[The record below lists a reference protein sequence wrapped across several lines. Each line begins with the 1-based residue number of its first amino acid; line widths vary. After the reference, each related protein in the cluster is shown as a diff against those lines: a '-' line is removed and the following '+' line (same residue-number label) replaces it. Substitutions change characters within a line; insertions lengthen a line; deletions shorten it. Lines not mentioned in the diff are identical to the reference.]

1 MKHTR
6 IILLGPT
13 GISKSVALEKL
24 NASAEQQL
32 GRPMEIIDFE
42 KELMLETSLFNTWPG
57 FLRGDHSFQKY
68 VWREAWKIFRGRLEG
83 RQSAEIPLILSMH
96 ASYVRGD
103 EGVRSVLDLH
113 SICNDFQPTLI
124 ITLIDDVYNMWWRT
138 EHRAQG
144 EEHKGRPTLE
154 QLIIARRSEVTIGD
168 LITCQQSLEYR
179 SRHVLFSVNHPVD
192 VLLEIILFDA
202 PIVYLSFPI
211 SAPRDLIRD
220 SQDESFYLAIND
232 FHQRVLRKFSSQ
244 PRPKKAFVSPLA
256 IDELPLRTS
265 IEDAISS
272 GENDDIEF
280 DPTTVR
286 WPLAD
291 LWQGATLLSDIAPP
305 RIPIPIEQAKDVSGL
320 IRTDVG
326 WRDYKLVRQAASLGI
341 FCPKPPNRDRFSRGV
356 EAELLAAIQSGG
368 DKAIYIWQNPD
379 WDTTDIVARQ
389 VGGSGSMGSDPIQT
403 ATTLVNDVD
412 ELVNR
417 ILS

>member
-1 MKHTR
+1 MTHTR
-6 IILLGPT
+6 ILLLGPT
-13 GISKSVALEKL
+13 GISKSVASEKL
-24 NASAEQQL
+24 NASAERQL
-32 GRPMEIIDFE
+32 GRQMEIIDFE
-42 KELMLETSLFNTWPG
+42 KDLMPKTDLFNTWPG
-57 FLRGDHSFQKY
+57 FLRGDLSFQVY
-68 VWREAWKIFRGRLEG
+68 VWREAWNLLRERLG
-83 RQSAEIPLILSMH
+83 TRQSAEIPLILSMH

-103 EGVRSVLDLH
+103 EGVRSVLDLY
-113 SICNDFQPTLI
+113 SVCNDFQPTLI

-168 LITCQQSLEYR
+168 LITCQQSLEQR

-192 VLLEIILFDA
+192 VLLEIIFFDA
-202 PIVYLSFPI
+202 PTVYLSFPI
-211 SAPRDLIRD
+211 SAPRDLIRE

-232 FHQRVLRKFSSQ
+232 FHHRVLREFLNH
-244 PRPKKAFVSPLA
+244 PRPKNAFVSPLA
-256 IDELPLRTS
+256 IDELPLRKS

-272 GENDDIEF
+272 GENNDVEF

-286 WPLAD
+286 WPLVD
-291 LWQGATLLSDIAPP
+291 LWRDIPVLSDTAPP

-326 WRDYKLVRQAASLGI
+326 WRDYKLVRQAASLGV
-341 FCPKPPNRDRFSRGV
+341 FCPKPPNRDRISRGV

-368 DKAIYIWQNPD
+368 DKAIYVWQNPD
-379 WDTTDIVARQ
+379 WDAEQIVARQ
-389 VGGSGSMGSDPIQT
+389 LGSSGSMGSDPIRT